1 MYIQR
6 EKEGTQ
12 LSSGICNN
20 TSDYAM
26 SEKMTEV
33 NNRQHNASPF

>member
-6 EKEGTQ
+6 DKKGTQ

-20 TSDYAM
+20 TWDYAI

-33 NNRQHNASPF
+33 NNRQHDASPF